1 MSAARAPEPAAP
13 PPAQAR
19 RKPVR
24 DRFAVAMALV
34 LAAIVLL
41 ALAAPLVAPHDPY
54 ETTPRPF
61 LSPFWGETADPAY
74 PLGTDNQ
81 GRDMLSRLLYGAR
94 LTLLIGVSA
103 IGLGGAVGAIV
114 GLLAAFYPR
123 LDGPL
128 MRMSDILLSFPAILL
143 GLAFAAVLGPGAFAI
158 IVALSIAAVPE
169 VARVTRGAA
178 GLVMRQEF
186 VLAGRSLGLTDWELI
201 SRYVALNCVSAVFV
215 FLTIRF
221 GQVILTA
228 AALSFLGLGARPPAA
243 ELGNMASQG
252 RDALFFAPW
261 IATLP
266 SVVIVAIVLA
276 ANVLGDALRDRLD
289 PRLRTA

>member
-1 MSAARAPEPAAP
+1 MTP
-13 PPAQAR
+13 
-19 RKPVR
+19 PVR
-24 DRFAVAMALV
+24 ARSRPARDRLALAMGAL

-41 ALAAPLVAPHDPY
+41 AAFAPAFTSYDPY
-54 ETTPRPF
+54 ETTTAPF
-61 LSPFWGETADPAY
+61 RSPFWGESYDPAHI
-74 PLGTDNQ
+74 LGTDNQ
-81 GRDMLSRLLYGAR
+81 GRDMLARLLYGAR
-94 LTLLIGVSA
+94 LTLLIGIAA
-103 IGLGGAVGAIV
+103 IALGGVAGAAI

-123 LDGPL
+123 LDGLL
-128 MRMSDILLSFPAILL
+128 MRTMDVLLSFPAILL
-143 GLAFAAVLGPGAFAI
+143 GLAFAAVLGPGAGAI

-178 GLVMRQEF
+178 AVVISQDY
-186 VLAGRSLGLTDWELI
+186 VTAGRSLGLSDWSLLA
-201 SRYVALNCVSAVFV
+201 RYVALNSLSPVGV

-243 ELGNMASQG
+243 ELGMMASQG

-266 SVVIVAIVLA
+266 SLLIVVIVLA
-276 ANVLGDALRDRLD
+276 TNVLGDAMRDRLD
-289 PRLRTA
+289 PRLRTG